1 MLQTIGEWILA
12 SKKAIAG
19 AVVVFV
25 IGALKSLD
33 IDVLPENFVWLQTA
47 LEALIAGAVVWIT
60 RNQVGAV
67 SRKR

>member
-25 IGALKSLD
+25 IGVLKSRN
-33 IDVLPENFVWLQTA
+33 IEVVPENFGWLQEA
-47 LEALIAGAVVWIT
+47 LEALVAGAVVWFT